1 MRKRV
6 MILLAWLIGI
16 LVILFLVAWIF
27 LATSLF
33 AEFRRS
39 FVADILSDQIGQTLI
54 IQDDVA
60 VNLGPISHLY
70 VSDVEIPSETIDGVI
85 LAKLDTL
92 ELDVDLVALWQGA
105 LNLDNLIID
114 GLRVN
119 MLTTP
124 DGSRSWK
131 PILSPES
138 DAAPKATNGSEPK
151 KTNSGILNFL
161 QDKTASFSNIGLLID
176 NERSGFSFEFELQ
189 YLKMDQLESG
199 RRVVVTSEGL
209 VNGESFSIKGD
220 FPRNNPFTTSATIGP
235 TRLSFDGVPISAED
249 GGGFSGAL
257 HLDTGEF
264 GEILDILRLDRVL
277 EGNGRLSADIES
289 QVGKL
294 RVSDFR
300 TDILLSEGQLLEAR
314 GDVENLLNTT
324 GFDLAINARLYPEGQ
339 PPARAHELEDLQLTG
354 ITTQIVSSD
363 DGLKFENLKFE
374 TNAFE
379 GVLSEVGPISIGRIV
394 RSKTGELSMREISVQ
409 MGPLDAPYVIA
420 KGDLLDVLQLKGVE
434 FDGTL
439 AAAATLVLPKFDTED
454 AAAFGTAKADFSVT
468 DAAGHLSLT
477 KLSAYTEG
485 TDLWSLDTKMKVGNV
500 ADLEGLEFELNLAVP
515 DGKAFLTALNLNPV
529 DVGTLGFSISGDR
542 QGEEFNLATSIK
554 AGQSQ
559 LTANFENRLN
569 DGAPLVRGLISS
581 DMLRISDL
589 KNAGASAV
597 EIASMT
603 KEQSGANTSDKVEA
617 PLVLPKEEADPL
629 EDKVEEPLVVEKNEE
644 PLVVGAGPDQE
655 GKPTDL
661 LNLIETFTKLDME
674 VEIDIKKIEGQAGVS
689 AVKSDLVVK
698 DAKGQFG
705 PLEFGYGGG
714 SFNVSAAMDFLKS
727 PQFVTVSGATSGWDL
742 ATILKTAGVS
752 LDAHGKL
759 RAKFNVTGNRK
770 SAKAFVNSM
779 AGSATISMS
788 KGTVASSL
796 LELAGLGIF
805 PWLFSAEL
813 NQGYTNIVC
822 AVAPLNINSG
832 RVSTGS
838 TVIETTRVQMVI
850 GGTLDW
856 KNETIALRAEPRPVG
871 RPLARSAWPIE
882 VTGSLKSPKLNLTPG
897 GNKRAKS
904 EVQAGKKKT
913 LKLGLFSGAKK
924 KPKAQEEA
932 VSPSS
937 QRTNCTPDIRQVQ

>member
-1 MRKRV
+1 V
-6 MILLAWLIGI
+6 TILFGWAIGI
-16 LVILFLVAWIF
+16 LVTLFLVAWIF
-27 LATSLF
+27 LSAPFF

-39 FVADILSDQIGQTLI
+39 FVADILSDQIDQTLI
-54 IQDDVA
+54 INDDVA
-60 VNLGPISHLY
+60 VDLGPISRLF
-70 VSDVEIPSETIDGVI
+70 VSGVEIPSETIDGVI
-85 LAKLDTL
+85 FAKLETL
-92 ELDVDLVALWQGA
+92 ELDVDLVALWKGA
-105 LNLDNLIID
+105 INLDNLIID
-114 GLRVN
+114 GLKVN
-119 MLTTP
+119 MLTLP
-124 DGSRSWK
+124 DGSQSWI
-131 PILSPES
+131 PIQSPAS
-138 DAAPKATNGSEPK
+138 DAAPTETINSKPNE
-151 KTNSGILNFL
+151 NDSGILDFL
-161 QDKTASFSNIGLLID
+161 QDKTASFSNVGLLID
-176 NERSGFSFEFELQ
+176 NERSGFSFDFDLQ
-189 YLKMDQLESG
+189 YLKLDQLDSG
-199 RRVVVTSEGL
+199 QRVALTSEGL

-220 FPRNNPFTTSATIGP
+220 FPRNNPFTTSAIIGP
-235 TRLSFDGVPISAED
+235 TRLNFDGDPVSAED

-257 HLDTGEF
+257 LLDSGEF
-264 GEILDILRLDRVL
+264 GDILDILKLDRVL
-277 EGNGRLSADIES
+277 EGSGQLSADIVN

-294 RVSDFR
+294 KVSNFQ
-300 TDILLSEGQLLEAR
+300 TDIQLADGEHLEAR
-314 GDVENLLNTT
+314 GDVENLLDAT

-339 PPARAHELEDLQLTG
+339 PPAKAHELEELQLTG

-394 RSKTGELSMREISVQ
+394 RSKTGQLSMQDISVQ
-409 MGPLDAPYVIA
+409 LGPVDAPYVVA

-434 FDGTL
+434 FDGIL
-439 AAAATLVLPKFDTED
+439 AASATLILPKFDTED
-454 AAAFGTAKADFSVT
+454 AAAFGTAKADFSIT
-468 DAAGHLSLT
+468 DAAGHLSLS

-500 ADLEGLEFELNLAVP
+500 ADLEGIEFELNLAVP

-542 QGEEFNLATSIK
+542 HGEEFNLATSIK

-559 LTANFENRLN
+559 VDANFENRLN

-581 DMLRISDL
+581 DMLRITDL

-603 KEQSGANTSDKVEA
+603 KEQSSGNASKKVEA
-617 PLVLPKEEADPL
+617 PLVLPKEETAPL
-629 EDKVEEPLVVEKNEE
+629 EDKVEEPLVVEKAEE
-644 PLVVGAGPDQE
+644 PLIVGAGTDQVD
-655 GKPTDL
+655 KPTDL
-661 LNLIETFTKLDME
+661 LNPTETFTKLDME
-674 VEIDIKKIEGQAGVS
+674 VGIDIKKIEGQAGVS

-698 DAKGQFG
+698 DGKGQFG

-770 SAKAFVNSM
+770 SAKTFVNSM

-822 AVAPLNINSG
+822 AVAPLNIKSG

-882 VTGSLKSPKLNLTPG
+882 VTGSLKSPKLNLTPS
-897 GNKRAKS
+897 GN
-904 EVQAGKKKT
+904 
-913 LKLGLFSGAKK
+913 
-924 KPKAQEEA
+924 
-932 VSPSS
+932 
-937 QRTNCTPDIRQVQ
+937 